1 MFKACP
7 VAFKMQGEEMERIK
21 TSTRVVGLK
30 QTKKAID
37 ANRAAVVYIARDA
50 DGHVVI
56 PLEKMCEGK
65 IAEVV
70 YVETMKELGKACH
83 VDVPTAVA
91 AIVKDA

>member
-1 MFKACP
+1 MYSAYP
-7 VAFKMQGEEMERIK
+7 AAFKMQGEEMERIK

-30 QTKKAID
+30 QTKKAVD
-37 ANRAAVVYIARDA
+37 SGRAEIVYIAKDA

-70 YVETMKELGKACH
+70 YVESMKELGKACH